1 MKKILLIFG
10 TRPEAVKMCPL
21 ALELRRRQDAQ
32 TLVCVTNQHREIL
45 PPVLAAFHV
54 TPDETLDLPEH
65 APDDLSGLTAALLA
79 GLRDVLARTK
89 PDIVLVQGDTATT
102 FAGAL
107 ACFYAHVPVGHV
119 EAGLRT
125 YDMTRPWPEEFYR
138 RAVTLMARW
147 HFAPT
152 GQARDN
158 LLREGVDPARI
169 FVTGNTVIDALR
181 TTVQDNYVNPIL
193 AWAGSDRLLL
203 VTAHR
208 RENLGPPMERVLLA
222 VRRAV
227 EERPDVKAVYPMHPN
242 PAVRRTAEAVL
253 GNCERVRLTEPMA
266 LADFHNV
273 LAGSYLVVT
282 DSGGVQEEAA
292 SLGKPVLVARDATE
306 RPEGVAAGTL
316 QVVGTDEERVYR
328 ALARLLDDPAA
339 YANMAHAVDAYG
351 DGGASKRIA
360 DILLS

>member
-1 MKKILLIFG
+1 MLD
-10 TRPEAVKMCPL
+10 
-21 ALELRRRQDAQ
+21 Q
-32 TLVCVTNQHREIL
+32 
-45 PPVLAAFHV
+45 VLDAFHV
-54 TPDETLDLPEH
+54 TPDASLDLPTH
-65 APDDLSGLTAALLA
+65 APDDLAGLTASLLD
-79 GLRDVLARTK
+79 GLRGVLDAFR
-89 PDIVLVQGDTATT
+89 PDLALVQGDTATT

-107 ACFYAHVPVGHV
+107 ACFYARVPVGHV

-125 YDMTRPWPEEFYR
+125 WDMTRPWPEEFYR

-152 GQARDN
+152 DQARDN
-158 LLREGVDPARI
+158 LMREGVDRSRV

-181 TTVQDNYVNPIL
+181 TTVQDDYVNPIL
-193 AWAGSDRLLL
+193 TWASSSRLVL

-253 GNCERVRLTEPMA
+253 AGCARIRLTEPMA

-273 LAGSYLVVT
+273 LARCFCLVT

-292 SLGKPVLVARDATE
+292 SLGKPVLVARSATE

-316 QVVGTDEERVYR
+316 RVVGTDEDRVYR
-328 ALARLLDDPAA
+328 ALTELLDDPAA
-339 YANMAHAVDAYG
+339 YASMAHAVDDYG
-351 DGGASKRIA
+351 DGGASRRIA
-360 DILLS
+360 DILLQEL